1 MSRSTSQEE
10 EIMGRVAAEVRISM
24 DEEGGGPRV
33 EVVMPEK
40 TAAQREHEAR
50 WDAAMEEAF
59 GAQRK
64 EIPEALWMTFGTG
77 TTKQRLAK
85 GVTVPQYGRVHW
97 YEYRRHF
104 TMSDGE
110 RWSLSHGV
118 LVPWPNHSN
127 GYEHHLAT
135 LEPGDKAGVVLATYY
150 PAYAVRTRKTK
161 RPEPCAKTF
170 PEPIDR
176 KMVRA
181 VQNWLQEQ
189 IDADPF
195 AQAFW
200 QEEAF
205 SQEEADARLEQRGE
219 LEAQVELAA
228 NRRRKSKGLAN
239 RVSTK
244 PFTGFG
250 KVVVIDVETTG
261 LDPYRDRI
269 VEVAAARGDLSVL
282 LRGETK
288 PYFETF
294 EARVNPGIPISKAAS
309 NVHGIHDKDVKDDE
323 SFAEV
328 AAQLREF
335 IGTRTVIAHNSR
347 FDTAFLNAEFGRAGV
362 ESLSGNPTY
371 CTMRRFQQ
379 LCPGEPSSL
388 DAVAELVGRRRT
400 GKHHG
405 ALEDTLLTAA
415 VAGHLYLLD
424 NDAPGAVPAG
434 KERPEAMKSGSVHWW
449 LWGMVAAV
457 AAGFVLMATLA

>member
-1 MSRSTSQEE
+1 MV
-10 EIMGRVAAEVRISM
+10 RVVVTM
-24 DEEGGGPRV
+24 DEEGGGPRAELV
-33 EVVMPEK
+33 TPEK

-50 WDAAMEEAF
+50 WDAAREEAF

-64 EIPEALWMTFGTG
+64 EIPETLWMAFGTG
-77 TTKQRLAK
+77 STKLRLAK
-85 GVTVPQYGRVHW
+85 GVTVPLYGPEQWSR
-97 YEYRRHF
+97 YYRHF
-104 TMSDGE
+104 TMSGGE
-110 RWSLSHGV
+110 RLSLDHGV
-118 LVPWPNHSN
+118 AVRWPNHN
-127 GYEHHLAT
+127 GHGHYLAT
-135 LEPGDKAGVVLATYY
+135 IEPGDEAGAVLATYY

-161 RPEPCAKTF
+161 RPEPRAKTF

-176 KMVRA
+176 TMVRA
-181 VQNWLQEQ
+181 VQKWLQEQ

-195 AQAFW
+195 AQAF
-200 QEEAF
+200 
-205 SQEEADARLEQRGE
+205 SQEEVDAKLEQREAGE

-228 NRRRKSKGLAN
+228 NRWRVSKGLAN
-239 RVSTK
+239 KVSTK

-250 KVVVIDVETTG
+250 KVVVVDVETTG

-294 EARVNPGIPISKAAS
+294 EARVNPGIPIPKAAS
-309 NVHGIHDKDVKDDE
+309 KVHGIYDKDVKDDE

-388 DAVAELVGRRRT
+388 DAVAGLVGHNRS
-400 GKHHG
+400 GAHHG
-405 ALEDTLLTAA
+405 ALEDTLLTVT
-415 VAGHLYLLD
+415 VAGHLYRVD
-424 NDAPGAVPAG
+424 NDIAGGATAE
-434 KERPEAMKSGSVHWW
+434 KERPEATKNDGSNHWW
-449 LWGMVAAV
+449 LWAVAAV
-457 AAGFVLMATLA
+457 VAAGVALMANLA